1 MFRVRLRGNA
11 LPDAASIV
19 REIDMSPLVA
29 RWERIYASV
38 LRFADVNLRGVGQVV
53 FQNNPLSGAL
63 FLAALGWGAFS
74 ANIPHV
80 AIGGLS
86 ALIAATTTA
95 RSLHADETSVRAGLY
110 GYNGVL
116 TGLALTYFL
125 GPGTLAFAYAVLGG
139 VVSAIA
145 MLGPVNADKPWRVPA
160 HTYPFVLV
168 TWIFL
173 LAAQGFSGSSDAYS
187 SSVATP
193 IDPLASD
200 PLRVADFLHGIFNSI
215 SQIFFKGNALSA
227 LLLLAGLAVNSF
239 AAAGFAMGGAV
250 LAVTVAHLFGVENE
264 LITSG
269 LQGFSPVLTAV
280 ALGTVFYQPSFR
292 IVLFAA
298 LGTVAAVVAQSAL
311 DTALAPMGLPA
322 LSAPF
327 DLVAWIFFVS
337 SPCRD
342 TQPRS
347 AANKSSL
354 PPDT

>member
-1 MFRVRLRGNA
+1 
-11 LPDAASIV
+11 
-19 REIDMSPLVA
+19 MSRLVA
-29 RWERIYASV
+29 RWEKIFASV
-38 LRFADVNLRGVGQVV
+38 LSFADVNLRGVGQVV

-74 ANIPHV
+74 ANVPHV

-86 ALIAATTTA
+86 ALIAATATA
-95 RSLHADETSVRAGLY
+95 SSLHADETSVRGGLY
-110 GYNGVL
+110 GYNGLL

-125 GPGTLAFAYAVLGG
+125 GPGTLAWAYAVLGG

-160 HTYPFVLV
+160 HTYPFLVV
-168 TWIFL
+168 TWVFL
-173 LAAQGFSGSSDAYS
+173 LAAQGFSGFSDAYS
-187 SSVATP
+187 TSVAPP

-200 PLRVADFLHGIFNSI
+200 PLRIADFLDGVFNSL
-215 SQIFFKGNALSA
+215 SQIFFKGNVLSA
-227 LLLLAGLAVNSF
+227 LLLLAGLAVNSL

-250 LAVTVAHLFGVENE
+250 LAVTVAHLFGIESE

-292 IVLFAA
+292 VVLFAA
-298 LGTVAAVVAQSAL
+298 LGTLAAVVTQSAL
-311 DTALAPMGLPA
+311 DAALAPIPLPP

-337 SPCRD
+337 RSCLDR
-342 TQPRS
+342 QPRS
-347 AANKSSL
+347 ARQ
-354 PPDT
+354 